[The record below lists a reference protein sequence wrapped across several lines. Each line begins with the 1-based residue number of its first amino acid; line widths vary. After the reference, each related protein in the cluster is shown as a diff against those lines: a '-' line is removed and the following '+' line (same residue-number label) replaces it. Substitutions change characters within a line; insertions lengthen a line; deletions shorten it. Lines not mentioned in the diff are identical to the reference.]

1 MVGLAIRA
9 PCGADNCDD
18 LKIDHHNDHN
28 DYIKLMNTRM
38 IVGNNMIVSGVL
50 LL

>member
-28 DYIKLMNTRM
+28 DYKDMNTRT